1 MHAFTRASL
10 LRDPVK
16 IGTSGWSYDDW
27 VGPFYQTN
35 EKPKWLDYYAT
46 FFKTVEIN
54 STYYRIPNQKLTNIW
69 IEKGLK
75 YEGFEYSLKFPRFY
89 ELDELEALSS
99 EFESTVLAPIE
110 QNELLGAV
118 LVQLTP
124 YVKRIEHGYR
134 TDNLEK
140 LDAFFSKLHTDEYA
154 YFVEF
159 RHISWLD
166 IDRHALEPATKE
178 VLERNNVGLCIVDG
192 PSFPTVIIESAT
204 RTSAYVRL
212 HGRNA
217 EEWFKRH
224 KGEDPDRSVRYDYAY
239 TKAELMPWKERI
251 NQLQSDFGGA
261 KPVRV
266 YFNNH
271 PHGNAPRNALTL
283 MELLGMRES
292 RSDAQET
299 ARSAGPTTL
308 QDWTRTNNRE
318 LMR

>member
-1 MHAFTRASL
+1 
-10 LRDPVK
+10 
-16 IGTSGWSYDDW
+16 
-27 VGPFYQTN
+27 
-35 EKPKWLDYYAT
+35 
-46 FFKTVEIN
+46 
-54 STYYRIPNQKLTNIW
+54 
-69 IEKGLK
+69 
-75 YEGFEYSLKFPRFY
+75 
-89 ELDELEALSS
+89 
-99 EFESTVLAPIE
+99 
-110 QNELLGAV
+110 
-118 LVQLTP
+118 
-124 YVKRIEHGYR
+124 
-134 TDNLEK
+134 LEK

-192 PSFPTVIIESAT
+192 PSFPTVITESAT

-217 EEWFKRH
+217 DEWFKRH

-239 TKAELMPWKERI
+239 TKAELKPWKERI
-251 NQLQSDFGGA
+251 NQLQSNFGGA

-271 PHGNAPRNALTL
+271 PHGNAPRNALML
-283 MELLGMRES
+283 MELLGLRES

-308 QDWTRTNNRE
+308 QDWTLTNDRGR
-318 LMR
+318 MR